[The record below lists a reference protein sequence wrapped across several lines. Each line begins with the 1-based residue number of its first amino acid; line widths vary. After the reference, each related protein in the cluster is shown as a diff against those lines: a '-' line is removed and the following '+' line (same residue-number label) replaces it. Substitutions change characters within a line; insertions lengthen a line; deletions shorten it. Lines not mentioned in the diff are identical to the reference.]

1 MLVDGDGGDGGGGGD
16 GGDGGSGGDGT
27 EVACPPSASAVDD
40 VEVPLAA
47 VIGLINASTGRLVR
61 LVAQAL
67 ETGVWAQ
74 AGIRSPEHWLAWKG
88 GISLGRARRLVTLA
102 SRSVDLP
109 VTTAA
114 LAAGELSEDQAV
126 EVARHVPAAHDA
138 EVAALARQATVSQ
151 IRTVARRYTFQPAPT
166 EQDEHAP
173 LETPEEVVDRN
184 RLSFGFGDDGRWWCR
199 ADLDAELGALV
210 ERALEACR
218 DAELADRR
226 PDTDAA
232 GPTMRVTWGEALVRL
247 GSAALSGLAGGRP
260 AGDQHQVILHVRADE
275 PAAATHLHL
284 GPALPAATRREL
296 GCDATVRWLL
306 EDADGVPIKLGRR
319 QRTFSAAQRVLV
331 EDRYGGECARP
342 GCGRRRGLHLHHHK
356 HWEDGGTTDL
366 DNALPLC
373 GTDHR
378 LHHRG
383 LLGITGDPARPTSLV
398 FTDHHG
404 RVLTRGAEPIPPDP
418 ERPLAGTGEHLG
430 VAPASWLHPPGEQL
444 DRWSIWFDDPPSAA

>member
-88 GISLGRARRLVTLA
+88 GVSLGRAHRL
-102 SRSVDLP
+102 
-109 VTTAA
+109 
-114 LAAGELSEDQAV
+114 
-126 EVARHVPAAHDA
+126 
-138 EVAALARQATVSQ
+138 
-151 IRTVARRYTFQPAPT
+151 Y
-166 EQDEHAP
+166 
-173 LETPEEVVDRN
+173 
-184 RLSFGFGDDGRWWCR
+184 
-199 ADLDAELGALV
+199 
-210 ERALEACR
+210 
-218 DAELADRR
+218 
-226 PDTDAA
+226 
-232 GPTMRVTWGEALVRL
+232 
-247 GSAALSGLAGGRP
+247 
-260 AGDQHQVILHVRADE
+260 
-275 PAAATHLHL
+275 
-284 GPALPAATRREL
+284 
-296 GCDATVRWLL
+296 
-306 EDADGVPIKLGRR
+306 
-319 QRTFSAAQRVLV
+319 
-331 EDRYGGECARP
+331 
-342 GCGRRRGLHLHHHK
+342 
-356 HWEDGGTTDL
+356 WEDGGTTDL

-373 GTDHR
+373 GADHR

-418 ERPLAGTGEHLG
+418 ERLLAETKEHLG
-430 VAPASWLHPPGEQL
+430 VAPASWLHRPENDSTAGRSGFE
-444 DRWSIWFDDPPSAA
+444 DPPSAA